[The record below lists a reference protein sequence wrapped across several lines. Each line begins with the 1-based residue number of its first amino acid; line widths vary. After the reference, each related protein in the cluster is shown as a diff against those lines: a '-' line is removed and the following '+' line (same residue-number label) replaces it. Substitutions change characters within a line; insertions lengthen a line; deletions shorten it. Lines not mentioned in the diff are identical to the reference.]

1 MGKRRNKPIVVVV
14 VSDEESSDEEYDNS
28 GFRKQKS
35 IQSSVPP
42 PPRKR
47 SKKALRISSSC
58 SKSSIHSNPFDE
70 VKLFCEG
77 FDDGFTGFQVL
88 AEERNK
94 KKELWVDKYKPRSL
108 EELAVHKKKVEE
120 VRTWFEER
128 LKRSKQGNYNHALLI
143 TGQTGTGKSETVR
156 VIASHLGAILC
167 EWKTPTPTIWQ
178 EHVHN
183 SGSGIR
189 YTSKLDEFEN
199 FVERVRKYGIISSS
213 DRKGSQKTYFLLIDD
228 LPVISGKVSYERLRI
243 CLHLLVQS
251 IRVPTAIIVTDCGQ
265 SDSADYSMRCWEEL
279 QLSIQSA
286 GACKVAF
293 NPITVNSIKKTLS
306 RICREEHK
314 TVTAEQNDLIA
325 KASGG
330 DIRHAILSLQY
341 FCLKPNPML
350 SLSISDGTPTYPE
363 ERSELDDGNSLPF
376 GRDETLSL
384 FHALGKFLHNKRV
397 TQNSAAS
404 VDKDAFCLREQF
416 IRSPLNMDAP
426 EKVLC
431 QAHGQAKTVTDFLH
445 ENVLDFISEEA
456 IDDAWTVSS
465 YLSDADTLLAS
476 LSGLLVRNYEVT
488 NVVQSAAASVA
499 ARGVLFGN
507 SHPLSSRWHAVRR
520 PKMWQVEKS
529 MWRNKREMV
538 SQRSVPNNGMNLTDF
553 SIITTEWRPSLKWL
567 GFKASHL
574 EADHSMPIDGSMVED
589 GGYDD
594 PMSIDEQS
602 TETTDDEI
610 EDW

>member
-1 MGKRRNKPIVVVV
+1 MRKRTKQIVVV
-14 VSDEESSDEEYDNS
+14 SSSDDDDDEQHKHNY
-28 GFRKQKS
+28 KS
-35 IQSSVPP
+35 SSSSVPP
-42 PPRKR
+42 RLNHSRK
-47 SKKALRISSSC
+47 SKKAPRLSSSC
-58 SKSSIHSNPFDE
+58 SKSRIDSNPFDQ

-88 AEERNK
+88 AEEKNK
-94 KKELWVDKYKPRSL
+94 KKELWVDKYRPRTL

-128 LKRSKQGNYNHALLI
+128 LNGEKKEKNNHALLI
-143 TGQTGTGKSETVR
+143 TGQTGIGKSETVR
-156 VIASHLGAILC
+156 VIASHLGAILY

-178 EHVHN
+178 EHLHN

-199 FVERVRKYGIISSS
+199 FVEKIRKYGLIPSS
-213 DRKGSQKTYFLLIDD
+213 DKKGYQKIHFLLIDD
-228 LPVISGKVSYERLRI
+228 LPVISGKVSYERLRC

-251 IRVPTAIIVTDCGQ
+251 IRIPTAIIVTDCGQ

-341 FCLKPNPML
+341 LCLKPNPML
-350 SLSISDGTPTYPE
+350 SLSLSDGTASYPE

-384 FHALGKFLHNKRV
+384 FHALGKFLHNKRA
-397 TQNSAAS
+397 TQNSVAS
-404 VDKDAFCLREQF
+404 DNEAFYLKEQYM
-416 IRSPLNMDAP
+416 RSPLNMDAP

-445 ENVLDFISEEA
+445 ENVLDFINEEA

-476 LSGLLVRNYEVT
+476 LSGLLIRNYEAS
-488 NVVQSAAASVA
+488 NIVQSAAASVA

-507 SHPLSSRWHAVRR
+507 THPLSSRWHAVRR
-520 PKMWQVEKS
+520 PRMWQVEKS
-529 MWRNKREMV
+529 MWHTKREMV
-538 SQRSVPNNGMNLTDF
+538 NQRSDLCNGMNLTDF
-553 SIITTEWRPSLKWL
+553 SIMTTEWRPSLKWL
-567 GFKASHL
+567 GFRASHS
-574 EADHSMPIDGSMVED
+574 EAAHSVPINGSIVQN
-589 GGYDD
+589 GRYDD
-594 PMSIDEQS
+594 SMCIDEQS
-602 TETTDDEI
+602 AQTTDDEI

>member
-1 MGKRRNKPIVVVV
+1 MGKRSKPIGV
-14 VSDEESSDEEYDNS
+14 VSSSDDDDDDFQPQRRNHT
-28 GFRKQKS
+28 FKS
-35 IQSSVPP
+35 SAQSSFSVPP
-42 PPRKR
+42 PRR
-47 SKKALRISSSC
+47 SKKQQRLSNSC
-58 SKSSIHSNPFDE
+58 SKSRTDSNPFDQ

-77 FDDGFTGFQVL
+77 FDDGFTGFHIL
-88 AEERNK
+88 ADKRNQ
-94 KKELWVDKYKPRSL
+94 KKELWVDKYRPQSL

-120 VRTWFEER
+120 VRKWFEER
-128 LKRSKQGNYNHALLI
+128 LNRAKQENYNHALLI
-143 TGQTGTGKSETVR
+143 TGQTGIGKSETVR

-199 FVERVRKYGIISSS
+199 FVERVRKYGLIPSS
-213 DRKGSQKTYFLLIDD
+213 DRKGSQKTHILLIDD
-228 LPVISGKVSYERLRI
+228 LPVISGKVSYERLRS

-251 IRVPTAIIVTDCGQ
+251 IRIPTAIIVTDCGQ

-286 GACKVAF
+286 GGCKVAF
-293 NPITVNSIKKTLS
+293 NPVTVNSIKKTLS

-350 SLSISDGTPTYPE
+350 SLSLSDGTPTYSE
-363 ERSELDDGNSLPF
+363 ERSKMYDGNSLPF

-384 FHALGKFLHNKRV
+384 FHALGKFLHNKRAP
-397 TQNSAAS
+397 QNSVVS
-404 VDKDAFCLREQF
+404 DKDTFCLKEQF
-416 IRSPLNMDAP
+416 IRLPLNMDAP

-445 ENVLDFISEEA
+445 ENVLDFINEEA
-456 IDDAWTVSS
+456 INDAWTVSS

-476 LSGLLVRNYEVT
+476 LNGLLLRNYEAS
-488 NVVQSAAASVA
+488 NIVQSAAASVA

-507 SHPLSSRWHAVRR
+507 THPLSSRWHAVRR

-529 MWRNKREMV
+529 MWHKKREMV
-538 SQRSVPNNGMNLTDF
+538 SQRSVPCNGMNLTDF
-553 SIITTEWRPSLKWL
+553 SVITTEWRPSLKWL
-567 GFKASHL
+567 GFEESHS
-574 EADHSMPIDGSMVED
+574 EDVHRVTKDGSMVQD
-589 GGYDD
+589 DGYDD
-594 PMSIDEQS
+594 PMCIDEQ
-602 TETTDDEI
+602 TTQTTDDEI

>member
-1 MGKRRNKPIVVVV
+1 MGKRTKPIVVV
-14 VSDEESSDEEYDNS
+14 SSSDDDDEQQHKHKHIY
-28 GFRKQKS
+28 KS
-35 IQSSVPP
+35 SLHTSSSVPP
-42 PPRKR
+42 RLKR
-47 SKKALRISSSC
+47 SKLAPRLSSSC
-58 SKSSIHSNPFDE
+58 SKSRIDSNPFDQ

-88 AEERNK
+88 AEEKNK
-94 KKELWVDKYKPRSL
+94 KKELWVDRYRPRTL

-128 LKRSKQGNYNHALLI
+128 LNRRNQDNNNHALLI
-143 TGQTGTGKSETVR
+143 TGQTGIGKSETVR
-156 VIASHLGAILC
+156 VIASHLGAILY

-199 FVERVRKYGIISSS
+199 FVERIRKYGLISSS
-213 DRKGSQKTYFLLIDD
+213 DKKESQKTHFLLIDD
-228 LPVISGKVSYERLRI
+228 LPVISGKVSYERLRC

-251 IRVPTAIIVTDCGQ
+251 IRIPTAIIVTDCGQ

-314 TVTAEQNDLIA
+314 TITAEQNDLIA

-341 FCLKPNPML
+341 LCLKPNPML
-350 SLSISDGTPTYPE
+350 SLSLSDGTPTYPK

-384 FHALGKFLHNKRV
+384 FHALGKFLHNKRA
-397 TQNSAAS
+397 TQNSVAS
-404 VDKDAFCLREQF
+404 DNDAFCLKEQY
-416 IRSPLNMDAP
+416 IRLPLNMDAP

-445 ENVLDFISEEA
+445 ENVLDFINEEA

-476 LSGLLVRNYEVT
+476 LSGLLIRNYEAS
-488 NVVQSAAASVA
+488 NIVQSAAASVA

-507 SHPLSSRWHAVRR
+507 AHPLSSRWHAVRR
-520 PKMWQVEKS
+520 PRMWQVEKS
-529 MWRNKREMV
+529 MWHNKREMV
-538 SQRSVPNNGMNLTDF
+538 SQRSVPCNGMNLTDF

-567 GFKASHL
+567 GCKASHS
-574 EADHSMPIDGSMVED
+574 EAVHSGPINGSIVED

-594 PMSIDEQS
+594 PMCIDEQS
-602 TETTDDEI
+602 SQTTDDEI

>member
-1 MGKRRNKPIVVVV
+1 MRKRTKPIVVV
-14 VSDEESSDEEYDNS
+14 SSSDEDDE
-28 GFRKQKS
+28 KQHHTHNYKS
-35 IQSSVPP
+35 SLLTSSSSSSVPP
-42 PPRKR
+42 R
-47 SKKALRISSSC
+47 SKKSKKAPRLSSSC
-58 SKSSIHSNPFDE
+58 SKSRIDSNPFDQ

-88 AEERNK
+88 AEEKNK
-94 KKELWVDKYKPRSL
+94 KKELWVDKYRPRTL

-128 LKRSKQGNYNHALLI
+128 LKKEKQENNNHVLLI
-143 TGQTGTGKSETVR
+143 TGQTGIGKSETVR
-156 VIASHLGAILC
+156 VIASHLGAILY

-199 FVERVRKYGIISSS
+199 FVERIRKYGLISSS
-213 DRKGSQKTYFLLIDD
+213 DKKGSQKTHFLLIDD
-228 LPVISGKVSYERLRI
+228 LPVISGKVSYERLR
-243 CLHLLVQS
+243 CSLHLLVQS
-251 IRVPTAIIVTDCGQ
+251 IRIPTAIIVTDCGQ

-314 TVTAEQNDLIA
+314 KVTTEQNDLIA

-330 DIRHAILSLQY
+330 DIRHAILSLEY
-341 FCLKPNPML
+341 LCLKPNPML
-350 SLSISDGTPTYPE
+350 SLSLSDGNPTYPE
-363 ERSELDDGNSLPF
+363 VRSELDDGNLLPF

-384 FHALGKFLHNKRV
+384 FHALGKFLHNKRA
-397 TQNSAAS
+397 TQNSVAS
-404 VDKDAFCLREQF
+404 DNGAFCLKDQYM
-416 IRSPLNMDAP
+416 RSPLNMDAP

-445 ENVLDFISEEA
+445 ENVLDFINEEA

-476 LSGLLVRNYEVT
+476 LGGLLIRNYEAS
-488 NVVQSAAASVA
+488 NIVQSAAASVA

-507 SHPLSSRWHAVRR
+507 THPLSSRWHAVRR
-520 PKMWQVEKS
+520 PRMWQVEKS
-529 MWRNKREMV
+529 MWHNKREMV
-538 SQRSVPNNGMNLTDF
+538 SQRSVPCNGMNLTDF

-567 GFKASHL
+567 GFKASHS
-574 EADHSMPIDGSMVED
+574 EAVHGVPINGSIVED

-594 PMSIDEQS
+594 PMCIDEQS
-602 TETTDDEI
+602 AQTTDDEI